1 MKKVFLQ
8 PLTVRIWHWINAAC
22 FFALIITGL
31 QLRYQELPNVTSF
44 RTAVDI
50 HNLFGLIMILDF
62 VLWFAFYLF
71 TGKIRIYIPL
81 DLKKFFT
88 GAFNQA
94 LYYGYGL
101 FLGKKN
107 PHHATP
113 DDKFNPLQQSAYFMI
128 MLVLMPLQ
136 IITGLFLWDIQRFAY
151 WIGLVG
157 GLRVVDITH
166 VAVFFFLTAFLFVH
180 VYLTTLGRTPWEHI
194 KAMFTG
200 YEEIEDNGK

>member
-1 MKKVFLQ
+1 MKKIFLQ
-8 PLTVRIWHWINAAC
+8 PLTVRIWHWINALC
-22 FFALIITGL
+22 FFALIVTGL
-31 QLRYQELPNVTSF
+31 QLRYQELPNITSF

-50 HNLFGLIMILDF
+50 HNLFGLIMTLDF
-62 VLWFAFYLF
+62 FLWLAFYIF
-71 TGKIRIYIPL
+71 TGKIRLYIPL

-88 GAFNQA
+88 GAFAQA
-94 LYYGYGL
+94 LYYGYGI

-113 DDKFNPLQQSAYFMI
+113 DDKFNPLQQSAYFMV
-128 MLVLMPLQ
+128 MLLLMPLQ
-136 IITGLFLWDIQRFAY
+136 IITGLFLWDIKRFAY
-151 WIGLVG
+151 WIGLLG
-157 GLRVVDITH
+157 GLKVVDITH

-200 YEEIEDNGK
+200 YEEMEENGK